1 MDHERI
7 PTGSGGLQRQK
18 RTSGGWGMVAYAA
31 GAPTMEEMICLY
43 LYDDIKPPPAGT
55 LKTKQDVLAL
65 AKKKPTR
72 QDVEINKNW
81 FMTQGGGR
89 FMHIARFN
97 IVRRFLAKKDN
108 MAPCFYTVEDVFD
121 VYHVPK
127 QSEKRQFGLK
137 QYEYAINDS
146 DFTDRCEV
154 FGSSDFRINPMA
166 QFIINPNGTRE
177 IHRIWVEPVDDDY
190 DYESSSWEAKIS
202 NAVTEGEIDPWGIG
216 RKVAIKFTGN
226 VHRIHNFSERDLSL
240 LETQNRQFETL
251 KHHSSALERAA
262 AFLTLHNKK
271 MDSLRTKGIL
281 YAKTVLAPPLGIP
294 VPPLPPVLPRKLAR
308 DEPPP
313 LLSAPL

>member
-7 PTGSGGLQRQK
+7 PTVSGGLQRQK

-65 AKKKPTR
+65 AKRKPTR
-72 QDVEINKNW
+72 QDVEIDKNW

-108 MAPCFYTVEDVFD
+108 LANGSFYTGETIFNA
-121 VYHVPK
+121 YNIPPTP
-127 QSEKRQFGLK
+127 ERRLFGLK
-137 QYEYAINDS
+137 QYEYGINDS
-146 DFTDRCEV
+146 DFVNRCEV
-154 FGSSDFRINPMA
+154 FGSSDFGINPMA
-166 QFIINPNGTRE
+166 QFIITPNGTRE
-177 IHRIWVEPVDDDY
+177 IHRIWIEPANDDY

-216 RKVAIKFTGN
+216 RKVTIKFTGN
-226 VHRIHNFSERDLSL
+226 VHSIQAFSERDLNM
-240 LETQNRQFETL
+240 LEVQNRQFEVL
-251 KHHSSALERAA
+251 KHSSLLDRAVS
-262 AFLTLHNKK
+262 FVTLHNKK

-281 YAKTVLAPPLGIP
+281 YSKVVDTHGEHPPTARI
-294 VPPLPPVLPRKLAR
+294 AR
-308 DEPPP
+308 DA
-313 LLSAPL
+313 SSR